1 MEDNENSF
9 PCNIFSSWNPITTAW
24 SSSNSDENAKL
35 RLDLVIN
42 VNSETDSSVGDVI
55 LVMFQDKD
63 ILLRLSLKEEESV
76 YMIAGHASI
85 LIIVND
91 INKFRVELEDN
102 NDVVKMF
109 DTLSSLKLSS
119 LQLHCLESFRRD
131 MISEI
136 AKKMFNGTM
145 KVDGDIDDVE
155 SVNKDLELT
164 TKQVLEE
171 LVEGNPRLVH
181 MKEKLCVAACVVND
195 EEEQD
200 KSDNLSLEESFSLL
214 SEHPSFS

>member
-1 MEDNENSF
+1 MEDNEISF

-55 LVMFQDKD
+55 LVIFQDKD
-63 ILLRLSLKEEESV
+63 ILLRLSLQEEESV

-102 NDVVKMF
+102 NAVVKMF
-109 DTLSSLKLSS
+109 DTLSSLKLAS

-136 AKKMFNGTM
+136 AKN
-145 KVDGDIDDVE
+145 VQRD
-155 SVNKDLELT
+155 N
-164 TKQVLEE
+164 
-171 LVEGNPRLVH
+171 EGGWGHR
-181 MKEKLCVAACVVND
+181 
-195 EEEQD
+195 
-200 KSDNLSLEESFSLL
+200 
-214 SEHPSFS
+214 